1 MNKHKRKGQPQVDTS
16 KLFEFKKNL
25 NAAPDAGEVVLDFN
39 IDSNFMDNLNENIN
53 VYISREEIFDCIKK
67 LKNDKASGED
77 GIINETTEYIKS
89 TAHQFINIYE
99 KLFNLIFDCEI
110 IPESWVI
117 GKLKPIY
124 KNKGDSSKPKNYR
137 PITILSCFGKLFT
150 SVLCNRFCTYSE
162 DFAVIKE
169 NQCGFRPNY
178 STTDNIFTLY
188 SLFEILKCKKKKLY
202 CAFVDFEKAF
212 DTVWRNGLFYKMI
225 MNMYQW

>member
-1 MNKHKRKGQPQVDTS
+1 MHVRRERVNLCPQVNTS
-16 KLFEFKKNL
+16 KLFEFLKYL
-25 NAAPDAGEVVLDFN
+25 NAAPDAGEDDLDFN

-117 GKLKPIY
+117 GKL
-124 KNKGDSSKPKNYR
+124 N
-137 PITILSCFGKLFT
+137 LFT
-150 SVLCNRFCTYSE
+150 RTRVTQ
-162 DFAVIKE
+162 V
-169 NQCGFRPNY
+169 
-178 STTDNIFTLY
+178 
-188 SLFEILKCKKKKLY
+188 SLKIIDPLQY
-202 CAFVDFEKAF
+202 
-212 DTVWRNGLFYKMI
+212 
-225 MNMYQW
+225 